1 MTDQENAGLTE
12 ELDRL
17 IEAGCDEGELLRA
30 LSLDFIE
37 TLHDDEALR
46 EENDQLRKML
56 HEPPSISHRIAGWAN
71 LKTVADLTG
80 FSIECV
86 RLWAVR
92 GAVDAL
98 RSGGVW
104 QVRVRSAIAYARRQR
119 GGFSH

>member
-46 EENDQLRKML
+46 EENDQLRKKCFTN
-56 HEPPSISHRIAGWAN
+56 HRVFHTGSPAGR
-71 LKTVADLTG
+71 
-80 FSIECV
+80 I
-86 RLWAVR
+86 
-92 GAVDAL
+92 
-98 RSGGVW
+98 
-104 QVRVRSAIAYARRQR
+104 
-119 GGFSH
+119 